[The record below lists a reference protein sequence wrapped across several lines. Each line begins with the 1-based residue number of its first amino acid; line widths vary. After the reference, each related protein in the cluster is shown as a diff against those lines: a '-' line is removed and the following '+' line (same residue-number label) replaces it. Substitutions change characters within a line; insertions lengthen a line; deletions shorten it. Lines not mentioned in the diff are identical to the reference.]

1 MEHDRTHF
9 FYLVRYIYDADDEY
23 LYNIISGDFFV
34 KKNLKNVIK
43 KEMVKSI

>member
-9 FYLVRYIYDADDEY
+9 FIWSGIYMMQMMN
-23 LYNIISGDFFV
+23 LSRDFFV